1 MFYWNQC
8 VCFFQV
14 LPEVNSKHLPKE
26 VVPLILRAKLA
37 VDGHNHSAS
46 SSSSSQSD
54 VGAGAVAQH
63 HELLDWPVTWR
74 PTAWTSSICD
84 GWSQFVKDG
93 KLEVGDFCKFHQNAL
108 DRNLFEVQI
117 TRPIKL

>member
-1 MFYWNQC
+1 MF

-14 LPEVNSKHLPKE
+14 LPELISKHLPKE
-26 VVPLILRAKLA
+26 AVPLILKAKVA
-37 VDGHNHSAS
+37 VDGHNYSAS
-46 SSSSSQSD
+46 SSSSSSSSQPD

-63 HELLDWPVTWR
+63 HGLSDWPVTWR
-74 PTAWTSSICD
+74 PSAWTSSICD

-93 KLEVGDFCKFHQNAL
+93 KLELGDFCRFRQNAL
-108 DRNLFEVQI
+108 DRNVFEVEV